1 MSNQPI
7 HIHKNIVDRKR
18 NTLLLFLPMVV
29 FVFFLTLMFSLYSV
43 NNLSNDKYEATL
55 GEKENIDSEVNFNAQ

>member
-29 FVFFLTLMFSLYSV
+29 FVFFLALMFSLYNA
-43 NNLSNDKYEATL
+43 NNLPNDKYEATL
-55 GEKENIDSEVNFNAQ
+55 GEKENIDNEANFNAQ